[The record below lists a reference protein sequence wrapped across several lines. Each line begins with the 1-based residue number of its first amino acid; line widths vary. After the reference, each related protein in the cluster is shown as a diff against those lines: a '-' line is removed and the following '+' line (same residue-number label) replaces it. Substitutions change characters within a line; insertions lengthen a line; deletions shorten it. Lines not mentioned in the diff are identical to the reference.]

1 MEWLASVLT
10 SSNAIPIIIIA
21 VLLIVII
28 AILAKKGI
36 FSFNA
41 FGLKIDNGNDERD
54 IERTIIRSQIQYV
67 KSAVSDFYDDIPDFE
82 GRDEWRLR
90 YICERIISVFTDI
103 ISFNHIS
110 KEKIYTE
117 MKQASIWE
125 VIINNTTASIMT
137 SDEFKDVVYTKT
149 AEILDKLISIREY
162 YKMEN
167 KCGKKDY

>member
-1 MEWLASVLT
+1 MDCLASVINGKNT
-10 SSNAIPIIIIA
+10 IPIIIIA
-21 VLLIVII
+21 VLLVVII

-67 KSAVSDFYDDIPDFE
+67 KSAVSDFYDDIPDFPN
-82 GRDEWRLR
+82 RDEWRLK
-90 YICERIISVFTDI
+90 YICEKIISVFTDF

-110 KEKIYTE
+110 REKIYTE
-117 MKQASIWE
+117 MKQSEIWA

-137 SDEFKDVVYTKT
+137 SDEFKDTVYKNV
-149 AEILDKLISIREY
+149 AEILDKLIEIREY
-162 YKMEN
+162 YKNEE
-167 KCGKKDY
+167 K

>member
-1 MEWLASVLT
+1 MWEAISKLGTTPLT
-10 SSNAIPIIIIA
+10 LLFAAGLIICIIIMI
-21 VLLIVII
+21 
-28 AILAKKGI
+28 KKGI
-36 FSFNA
+36 ISFKGK
-41 FGLKIDNGNDERD
+41 GLTVGNSNDERD

-67 KSAVSDFYDDIPDFE
+67 KSAVSDFYDDIPDFPE
-82 GRDEWRLR
+82 RDEWRLK
-90 YICERIISVFTDI
+90 YICEKIVSVFTDI

-125 VIINNTTASIMT
+125 VIINNTAASIMT

-162 YKMEN
+162 YKKED
-167 KCGKKDY
+167 KCV

>member
-1 MEWLASVLT
+1 MEWLASVINGK
-10 SSNAIPIIIIA
+10 NAIPIIIIA
-21 VLLIVII
+21 VLLVVII

-41 FGLKIDNGNDERD
+41 FGLKIDNGDDERD

-67 KSAVSDFYDDIPDFE
+67 KSAVSDFYDDIPDFPN
-82 GRDEWRLR
+82 RDEWRLR

-117 MKQASIWE
+117 MKQASIWA
-125 VIINNTTASIMT
+125 VIINNTASDIMT
-137 SDEFKDVVYTKT
+137 SDEFKDVVYKKT
-149 AEILDKLISIREY
+149 EEILDKLISIREY
-162 YKMEN
+162 YKKED
-167 KCGKKDY
+167 K

>member
-1 MEWLASVLT
+1 MEWLASVINGKNT
-10 SSNAIPIIIIA
+10 IPIIIIA
-21 VLLIVII
+21 VLLVVII

-67 KSAVSDFYDDIPDFE
+67 KSAVSDFYDDIPDFP
-82 GRDEWRLR
+82 GRDEWRLK
-90 YICERIISVFTDI
+90 YICEKIVSVFTDI

-117 MKQASIWE
+117 LKQASIWA
-125 VIINNTTASIMT
+125 VIINNTAADIMT
-137 SDEFKDVVYTKT
+137 SDEFKNVVYTKT
-149 AEILDKLISIREY
+149 AEILDKLITIREY
-162 YKMEN
+162 YKKED
-167 KCGKKDY
+167 K

>member
-1 MEWLASVLT
+1 MEWSASVINGK
-10 SSNAIPIIIIA
+10 NAIPIIIIV
-21 VLLIVII
+21 VLLVVII

-67 KSAVSDFYDDIPDFE
+67 KSAVSDFYDDIPDFPN
-82 GRDEWRLR
+82 RDEWRLK
-90 YICERIISVFTDI
+90 YICERIISVFTNI

-117 MKQASIWE
+117 MKQSEIWA
-125 VIINNTTASIMT
+125 VIINNTASEIMT
-137 SDEFKDVVYTKT
+137 SDEFKNVVYTKT

-162 YKMEN
+162 YKKEE
-167 KCGKKDY
+167 K

>member
-10 SSNAIPIIIIA
+10 SSNAIPIIIIV
-21 VLLIVII
+21 VLLVVII

-36 FSFNA
+36 VSFKGK
-41 FGLKIDNGNDERD
+41 GLTVGNVNDERD

-67 KSAVSDFYDDIPDFE
+67 KSAVSDFYDDIPNFE

-90 YICERIISVFTDI
+90 YICERIISVFTNI

-117 MKQASIWE
+117 MKQSEIWA
-125 VIINNTTASIMT
+125 VIINNTTADIMT
-137 SDEFKDVVYTKT
+137 SDEFKNVVYAKT
-149 AEILDKLISIREY
+149 AEILDKLISIRDY
-162 YKMEN
+162 YKNEE
-167 KCGKKDY
+167 K

>member
-1 MEWLASVLT
+1 MEWLASVINGKNT
-10 SSNAIPIIIIA
+10 IPIIIIA
-21 VLLIVII
+21 VLLVVII

-67 KSAVSDFYDDIPDFE
+67 KSAVSDFYDDIPDFPN
-82 GRDEWRLR
+82 RDEWRLK
-90 YICERIISVFTDI
+90 YICERIISVFTNI

-110 KEKIYTE
+110 REKIYTE
-117 MKQASIWE
+117 MKQSEIWA
-125 VIINNTTASIMT
+125 VIINNTASEIMT
-137 SDEFKDVVYTKT
+137 SDEFKNVVYAKT

-162 YKMEN
+162 YKKED
-167 KCGKKDY
+167 K